1 MGSGGPELL
10 GLCANDTAG
19 CAAAANRAIQ
29 QLMFAPEVGDS
40 GWVGSFAEIAF
51 TATQEDPFI
60 TTPYD
65 VGRIQDLDLCSFPI
79 PVSNQYF
86 EYLRFGYGRWPKRTG
101 TCGTNSRRCAPLQ
114 AFDRGRF
121 PTFSPI
127 VPPDKIIRVYL
138 TDPGDVGKRVLLQS
152 LDGNDLPRYS
162 LDGTVQITGDMLTL
176 IAPFVDS
183 PTTVNKVTGIAKD
196 ITLGP
201 VTFYEVDTVTL
212 DERLILTMQPGETT
226 ASYRRYFLSGLPK
239 NCCSL
244 PQSTSTEVQLTAMC
258 QITFVPVRT
267 VTDWLGIPN
276 VEALIN
282 KCQSIRFDGMD
293 VPNAS
298 LKSAEFHKKAI
309 RLLQGQSVHE
319 YGKTDVAINFAP
331 FGNARLIRQGVGINF

>member
-1 MGSGGPELL
+1 MASGGPELI
-10 GLCANDTAG
+10 GLCSTDTAG
-19 CAAAANRAIQ
+19 CAAAVNRSTQ

-65 VGRIQDLDLCSFPI
+65 VGRIQDLDLCTFPI
-79 PVSNQYF
+79 PVSNQYA

-101 TCGTNSRRCAPLQ
+101 TCGTNARQCAPLQ

-121 PTFSPI
+121 PTFSDVI
-127 VPPDKIIRVYL
+127 PPDKIIRVYL
-138 TDPGDVGKRVLLQS
+138 TDAGDVGKRVLLQS
-152 LDGNDLPRYS
+152 LDGNDQPRYS
-162 LDGTVQITGDMLTL
+162 LDGTVEVTGDFLTL
-176 IAPFVDS
+176 VSPFVDS
-183 PTTVNKVTGIAKD
+183 PATVNKVTGVIKD
-196 ITLGP
+196 LTLGP
-201 VTFYEVDTVTL
+201 ISFYEVDTTTL

-226 ASYRRYFLSGLPK
+226 ASYRRYYLSGLPR
-239 NCCSL
+239 NCCNL
-244 PQSTSTEVQLTAMC
+244 PESTSTEVQLTAMC
-258 QITFVPVRT
+258 QIAYVPVRVT
-267 VTDWLGIPN
+267 TDWLGIPN

-298 LKSAEFHKKAI
+298 VKSAEFHRKAI

-319 YGKTDVAINFAP
+319 YGKTDPAVRFSP
-331 FGNARLIRQGVGINF
+331 FGCSPLIRSGVGVNF